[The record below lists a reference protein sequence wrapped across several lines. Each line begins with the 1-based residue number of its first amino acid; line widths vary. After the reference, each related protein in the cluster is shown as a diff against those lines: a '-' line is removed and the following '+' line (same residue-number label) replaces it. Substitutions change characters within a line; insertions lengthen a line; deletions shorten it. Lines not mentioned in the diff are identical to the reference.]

1 MKRKDFIF
9 ILFLVSMFL
18 PFLILEPVYS
28 FYDKFNLNHGFITAF
43 IKFAILATSGELIG
57 LRIRTGNYFI
67 KGFGILPRMIVW
79 GFLGLL
85 IKAAFVIFSAGVPHI
100 LSYLGMD
107 DPASILISSFSGW
120 KLLVAFCISIFLNMF
135 FSPVL
140 MTLHKITDTHIQ
152 NNSGDIALLCRKI
165 DIEKV
170 LTEID
175 WKMHWGFV
183 LKKSIPL
190 FWIPAH
196 TLTFLL
202 PADFQILFA
211 AILGVILGV
220 ILAFAAVA
228 STDNQQILN
237 R

>member
-1 MKRKDFIF
+1 MKRKDLIF
-9 ILFLVSMFL
+9 LVFLVSMFL
-18 PFLILEPVYS
+18 PFLIFDSVYS
-28 FYDKFNLNHGFITAF
+28 FYDRFNSNHGFITAF
-43 IKFAILATSGELIG
+43 IKFGILATSGELIG
-57 LRIRTGNYFI
+57 LRIRTGSYFI
-67 KGFGILPRMIVW
+67 KGFGILSRMIVW

-85 IKAAFVIFSAGVPHI
+85 IKAAFVIFSGGVPYI

-107 DPASILISSFSGW
+107 DPGAILVSSFSGL
-120 KLLVAFCISIFLNMF
+120 KLLVAFCISLFLNMF

-152 NNSGDIALLCRKI
+152 NNGGDISLLCRRL
-165 DIEKV
+165 DIENI
-170 LTEID
+170 LTGID

-211 AILGVILGV
+211 AILGIILGV
-220 ILAFAAVA
+220 ILAFAAMA
-228 STDNQQILN
+228 STDKQQILK